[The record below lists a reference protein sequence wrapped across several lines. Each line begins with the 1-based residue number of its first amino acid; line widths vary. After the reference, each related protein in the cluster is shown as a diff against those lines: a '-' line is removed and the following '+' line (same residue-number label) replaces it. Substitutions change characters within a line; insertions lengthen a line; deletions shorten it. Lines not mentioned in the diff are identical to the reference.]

1 MRRLAF
7 LGTALLG
14 PALLAAAPR
23 PLPFARVDPAASYVV
38 FYRIEDGWQ
47 FVFACAM
54 PDRRLVALEIDRR
67 EEGQGAHEE
76 DADAEEAGEVVHHL
90 PVSRLRG
97 QIQYLA
103 LDRLPLPRTRL
114 LACRTPHT
122 VVLGAE
128 LRATSLD
135 RDHWLGLGKD
145 LTP

>member
-7 LGTALLG
+7 LVAALLG
-14 PALLAAAPR
+14 PTLPAAAPGS
-23 PLPFARVDPAASYVV
+23 LPFARVDPGAAVAV

-47 FVFACAM
+47 FVFACSM

-67 EEGQGAHEE
+67 EEVRDRDG
-76 DADAEEAGEVVHHL
+76 DDDAEEAGEVVHHL
-90 PVSRLRG
+90 PISKFRG
-97 QIQYLA
+97 QIQYIA

-128 LRATSLD
+128 LRASSLD
-135 RDHWLGLGKD
+135 RDHWLGLERD
-145 LTP
+145 LAP